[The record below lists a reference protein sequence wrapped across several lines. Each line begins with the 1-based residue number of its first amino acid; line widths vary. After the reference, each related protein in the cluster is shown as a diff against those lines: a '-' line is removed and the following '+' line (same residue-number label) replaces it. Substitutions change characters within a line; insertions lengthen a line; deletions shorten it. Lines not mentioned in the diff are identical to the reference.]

1 MKVQFK
7 ISRNQLIIWIGFLIA
22 TWDSEIRPDDISKRI
37 DFLLLSSLL
46 HKLKLQS
53 VLIKDRY
60 CFKLD
65 AADALAFVKHAQ
77 NCNTAQIHAVD
88 LILIN
93 QLIGIIDQ
101 KTK

>member
-7 ISRNQLIIWIGFLIA
+7 IGRNQLIIWIAFLIG
-22 TWDSEIRPDDISKRI
+22 TWDSEIRTDDISKRI
-37 DFLLLSSLL
+37 DFILLSSLL

-60 CFKLD
+60 SFKLD
-65 AADALAFVKHAQ
+65 ASDALAFIKHAQ
-77 NCNTAQIHAVD
+77 SCNTSQIHAVD
-88 LILIN
+88 LVIIN
-93 QLIGIIDQ
+93 EIVGIIDQ